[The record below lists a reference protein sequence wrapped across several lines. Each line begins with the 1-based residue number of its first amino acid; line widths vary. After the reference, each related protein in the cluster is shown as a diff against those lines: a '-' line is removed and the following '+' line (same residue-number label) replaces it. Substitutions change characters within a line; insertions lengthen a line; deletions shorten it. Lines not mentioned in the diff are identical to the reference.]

1 VTMSADTGPEAWQ
14 SRSDHLG
21 RLALLPILAVATM
34 LAVLTRPGGQHSWSA
49 AVNGRTG
56 LALVAVAALWSL
68 GLSRYPTTGQRTFTR
83 TLVFCVHALL
93 VSALVWANPWYGAF
107 AISGYFF
114 ADELPPSGRRAGFAL
129 IAMVLAASQTGS
141 YPDAWNTHT
150 VVFLLM
156 AGLNMTVVLVMVGLT
171 NRVMAQNTER
181 GRMVEQLGEANRRL
195 QASMT
200 ENAGLH
206 AQLLVQ
212 AREAGIVE
220 ERQRLAGEIH
230 DTLAQGLTGIVAQL
244 EAARQARH
252 DEAEWGRHLDLAASL
267 ARSNLT
273 EARRSVRALR
283 PEQLEQATLP
293 EAIGALA
300 RGWSEQSAV
309 PTEVETTGIHTP
321 VEPDVEAAL
330 FRVAQEALSNIA
342 KHARASKVHLTLTY
356 LDDTLLLDVADDGVG
371 FTPTDRTGTSAG
383 TSAGTDADAGRNGTA
398 SAGTG
403 TGTSRNGSGFG
414 LVGMRRRLERLSGTL
429 NLESAPGDGTIVNA
443 AVPIQAPAPVPAP
456 APSSSPLRI
465 QAVGA
470 TR

>member
-1 VTMSADTGPEAWQ
+1 MTMSADTVPESWQ
-14 SRSDHLG
+14 SRSD
-21 RLALLPILAVATM
+21 RLARLSLLPLLAVATM
-34 LAVLTRPGGQHSWSA
+34 LAVLTRSGGQHSWST
-49 AVNGRTG
+49 AVGGPTG
-56 LALVAVAALWSL
+56 LAVLALTALWSL
-68 GLSRYPTTGQRTFTR
+68 GLSRYPTTGVRTSTR

-93 VSALVWANPWYGAF
+93 VGVLVGANPWYGAF

-114 ADELPPSGRRAGFAL
+114 ADELPPGRRRAGFAL
-129 IAMVLAASQTGS
+129 IATVLAASQTDG
-141 YPDAWNTHT
+141 YPVAWNTHT
-150 VVFLLM
+150 LAFLLM
-156 AGLNMTVVLVMVGLT
+156 AGLNMTMILLMVGLT
-171 NRVMAQNTER
+171 NRVMAQNAER
-181 GRMVEQLGEANRRL
+181 GRMVEELGEANRRL

-212 AREAGIVE
+212 AKEAGIIE

-230 DTLAQGLTGIVAQL
+230 DTLAQGLTGIVTQL

-252 DEAEWGRHLDLAASL
+252 DEAEWGRHLDLAAAL

-300 RGWSEQSAV
+300 RSWSEHSAV
-309 PTEVETTGIHTP
+309 PAEVETAGIHSP
-321 VEPDVEAAL
+321 AGPDVEAAL

-342 KHARASKVHLTLTY
+342 KHAGASRVHLTLTY

-371 FTPTDRTGTSAG
+371 FTPNDR
-383 TSAGTDADAGRNGTA
+383 
-398 SAGTG
+398 AGTG
-403 TGTSRNGSGFG
+403 GNGSGNGSGFG
-414 LVGMRRRLERLSGTL
+414 LAGMRRRLERLSGTL

-443 AVPIQAPAPVPAP
+443 TVPIQIPAP
-456 APSSSPLRI
+456 SPLRI
-465 QAVGA
+465 QTAGA